1 MIYFK
6 KLKKLENMIK
16 KFSLIFILF
25 LLVPLKSYALSE
37 QNKQQMYIGC
47 YQNSKQYLG
56 ADKAK
61 TYCQCTVNKLSE
73 KFSDDELDRVFKQ
86 KPEDIIKDTEFASK
100 FCENKIF
107 QKVMLL
113 ASKMNSKCILAAIRI
128 QNSI

>member
-6 KLKKLENMIK
+6 KLEKLVNMIK
-16 KFSLIFILF
+16 KYSVILILF
-25 LLVPLKSYALSE
+25 LLIPLKSYAFNE
-37 QNKQQMYIGC
+37 QNIQQMYIGC

-61 TYCQCTVNKLSE
+61 TYCQCTVNKLSK

-100 FCENKIF
+100 FCENR
-107 QKVMLL
+107 
-113 ASKMNSKCILAAIRI
+113 ILK
-128 QNSI
+128 

>member
-6 KLKKLENMIK
+6 KLEKLVNMIK
-16 KFSLIFILF
+16 KYSLTLIL
-25 LLVPLKSYALSE
+25 LLLIPIKSYAFSK
-37 QNKQQMYIGC
+37 QNEQQMYIGC

-100 FCENKIF
+100 FCENKI
-107 QKVMLL
+107 
-113 ASKMNSKCILAAIRI
+113 I
-128 QNSI
+128 Q

>member
-6 KLKKLENMIK
+6 KLEKLVNMIK
-16 KFSLIFILF
+16 KFSLIFLLF
-25 LLVPLKSYALSE
+25 LLVPIKSYAFSE

-56 ADKAK
+56 AEKAK

-100 FCENKIF
+100 FCENKIL
-107 QKVMLL
+107 Q
-113 ASKMNSKCILAAIRI
+113 
-128 QNSI
+128 

>member
-1 MIYFK
+1 
-6 KLKKLENMIK
+6 MIK
-16 KFSLIFILF
+16 KFSLIFLLF
-25 LLVPLKSYALSE
+25 LIVTLKSYAFSE

-56 ADKAK
+56 AEKAK

-100 FCENKIF
+100 FCENKIL
-107 QKVMLL
+107 Q
-113 ASKMNSKCILAAIRI
+113 
-128 QNSI
+128 

>member
-6 KLKKLENMIK
+6 KLEKLVNMIK
-16 KFSLIFILF
+16 KFSLIFLLF
-25 LLVPLKSYALSE
+25 LLVPSKSYAFSM

-56 ADKAK
+56 AEKAK

-86 KPEDIIKDTEFASK
+86 KPEDIIKDTEFAYK
-100 FCENKIF
+100 FCENKIL
-107 QKVMLL
+107 Q
-113 ASKMNSKCILAAIRI
+113 
-128 QNSI
+128 